1 MKTGVRLAEGYASP
15 LTVRETQ
22 RAIKFIKDTFQKELS
37 ARLHLER
44 ISAPLFVTHES
55 GINDDLNGVERKVS
69 FDAGAFPGELEVVQS
84 LAKWKRSALQQYGF
98 SVGEGLYTDMNAI
111 RRDDDVDNTHSLF
124 VDQWD
129 WERVISREERTTEF
143 LQSVVRDIV
152 QAVAAAKQKVQEA
165 FPALRRTVV
174 TDVFFITSQELEDRY
189 PDLSPRQ
196 RECEIVREHKT
207 VFVSQIGATLKS
219 GVRHDGRAPDYDDWS
234 LNGDLLFWN
243 EVLAEPIEISSMGIR
258 VDADA
263 LARQLKITGDEDRM
277 RFPYH
282 RGIAEGTLP
291 LTIGGGIGQSRL
303 CMFLLEKMHIGE
315 VHVSVWPEEDRA
327 VLKQHGVRLL

>member
-1 MKTGVRLAEGYASP
+1 MKTGLKIAEGYASP

-22 RAIKFIKDTFQKELS
+22 RAIKFLKDTFQKELTG
-37 ARLHLER
+37 RLHLER
-44 ISAPLFVTHES
+44 ISAPLFVTRKS

-84 LAKWKRSALQQYGF
+84 LAKWKRTALQQYGF

-129 WERVISREERTTEF
+129 WERVISRDQRTPEF
-143 LQSVVRDIV
+143 LQAVVRDIV
-152 QAVAAAKQKVQEA
+152 ESVAAAKQRVREA
-165 FPALRRTVV
+165 FPVLRREVV
-174 TDVFFITSQELEDRY
+174 TDVFFISSQELEDMY
-189 PDLSPRQ
+189 PAMSPKE
-196 RECEIVREHKT
+196 RECAITREHKT
-207 VFVSQIGATLKS
+207 VFVTQIGGALKS
-219 GVRHDGRAPDYDDWS
+219 GIKHDGRAPDYDDWS

-243 EVLAEPIEISSMGIR
+243 EVLSEPIEISSMGIR

-263 LARQLKITGDEDRM
+263 LARQLKITGDEDRLQ
-277 RFPYH
+277 FPYH
-282 RGIAEGTLP
+282 RGILEGTLP

-315 VHVSVWPEEDRA
+315 VHVSVWPDEDRA
-327 VLKQHGVRLL
+327 TLKKLGVNLL